1 MASNNRH
8 ARTLEKLAD
17 QYERLLTE
25 SLVKFEKSIV
35 NQLASAPTSAD
46 KLFDLQFALGM
57 RQSLREAVEKEVLTE
72 VHKAIAN
79 FDGAEKS
86 LIEMYGASGIDE
98 ALLTVDRS
106 IVRQLKKLSFQG
118 FEDVAETFI
127 DSISREIYQSTLTG
141 KPLADSIRAVQQ
153 QINGVYIQTNDA
165 EAQELVEFIAEN
177 KFDPSKQSA
186 VDAAVEQLHTKY
198 ARDRV
203 GNNLRR
209 YATQQLHD
217 GLMQYSASIN
227 MQMAN
232 QLGADKFKYF
242 GTVVEDTRQ
251 WCKDH
256 IGRVMTEQEIRDEW
270 ANNSW
275 AGKSSSDPFIARGGY
290 NCRHHFRAVF
300 DEDAVDEV
308 VDDKPVQQPVQEVS
322 FGYPKGKFDNHVKNI
337 RPEAKQVINKL
348 PKPDAIVRG
357 KAYYRASERLLSTSA
372 SDHTFR
378 HEYGHFIDHQLNK
391 SGYKREYFSRNRLYE
406 ANKKDAEKLG
416 FLSGLKDDAT
426 SAVRRDTAR
435 GQNAKLEELKKEWS
449 HREDVF
455 WTRGRRKGLKRG
467 SKNEMNEEYLRGM
480 SDIIDSM
487 TKGVFYNDHHM
498 TGHGKSYYGHGYKSA
513 QGSSFSER
521 QLTENFAN
529 MFSIWSDNDKRGWSH
544 AKKVFPNMTKEFEIV
559 MSEVRDGRFD

>member
-1 MASNNRH
+1 MASNRH

-17 QYERLLTE
+17 QYERLLNE

-57 RQSLREAVEKEVLTE
+57 RQSLRETVEKEVLTD

-106 IVRQLKKLSFQG
+106 IVRQLKKLTFQG

-127 DSISREIYQSTLTG
+127 DSISREIYQNTLTA
-141 KPLADSIRAVQQ
+141 KPLADSIRAVQH
-153 QINGVYIQTNDA
+153 QINGVYIQTNDN

-177 KFDPSKQSA
+177 KFDPAMESA

-227 MQMAN
+227 MKMAN
-232 QLGADKFKYF
+232 QLGAEQFEYF
-242 GTVVEDTRQ
+242 GTVAGNTRQ

-256 IGRVMTEQEIRDEW
+256 IGRIMTEQEIRDEW
-270 ANNSW
+270 VNNSW

-300 DEDAVDEV
+300 DEDAIDEV
-308 VDDKPVQQPVQEVS
+308 IEDKPIQQFVS
-322 FGYPKGKFDNHVKNI
+322 AKNI
-337 RPEAKQVINKL
+337 KDAETFAFEKGVKKVSYKGLSINDANAINKSLALEMGEGNLELLHISKDMEHPSAYMEASSPRKLIHFNAKEMKNVKFGNEDFNSKINEYQFAVKSLQKQYDSTSNKKLKAKLYNQISDYDIEIMTLQERQSSGARLLKWGAQEYASTKDEAIGMLFRHETGHLRFGKL
-348 PKPDAIVRG
+348 PDKTKLHIKEIFKTTEFYTDYSKTSAEEYFAESFSLFRYGHHDKVD
-357 KAYYRASERLLSTSA
+357 ERLLK
-372 SDHTFR
+372 
-378 HEYGHFIDHQLNK
+378 I
-391 SGYKREYFSRNRLYE
+391 
-406 ANKKDAEKLG
+406 
-416 FLSGLKDDAT
+416 
-426 SAVRRDTAR
+426 
-435 GQNAKLEELKKEWS
+435 LE
-449 HREDVF
+449 
-455 WTRGRRKGLKRG
+455 
-467 SKNEMNEEYLRGM
+467 
-480 SDIIDSM
+480 DI
-487 TKGVFYNDHHM
+487 
-498 TGHGKSYYGHGYKSA
+498 
-513 QGSSFSER
+513 
-521 QLTENFAN
+521 
-529 MFSIWSDNDKRGWSH
+529 
-544 AKKVFPNMTKEFEIV
+544 
-559 MSEVRDGRFD
+559 

>member
-1 MASNNRH
+1 MASNRH

-17 QYERLLTE
+17 QYERLLNE
-25 SLVKFEKSIV
+25 SLVRFEKSIV

-106 IVRQLKKLSFQG
+106 IVRQLKKLTFQG

-127 DSISREIYQSTLTG
+127 DSISREIYQNTLTG
-141 KPLADSIRAVQQ
+141 KPLADSIRSVQQ
-153 QINGVYIQTNDA
+153 QINGVYIQTNDN

-177 KFDPSKQSA
+177 KFDPAMESA

-227 MQMAN
+227 MKMAN
-232 QLGADKFKYF
+232 QLGAEQFEYF

-300 DEDAVDEV
+300 NED
-308 VDDKPVQQPVQEVS
+308 
-322 FGYPKGKFDNHVKNI
+322 
-337 RPEAKQVINKL
+337 
-348 PKPDAIVRG
+348 
-357 KAYYRASERLLSTSA
+357 
-372 SDHTFR
+372 
-378 HEYGHFIDHQLNK
+378 
-391 SGYKREYFSRNRLYE
+391 
-406 ANKKDAEKLG
+406 
-416 FLSGLKDDAT
+416 
-426 SAVRRDTAR
+426 
-435 GQNAKLEELKKEWS
+435 
-449 HREDVF
+449 
-455 WTRGRRKGLKRG
+455 
-467 SKNEMNEEYLRGM
+467 
-480 SDIIDSM
+480 
-487 TKGVFYNDHHM
+487 
-498 TGHGKSYYGHGYKSA
+498 
-513 QGSSFSER
+513 
-521 QLTENFAN
+521 
-529 MFSIWSDNDKRGWSH
+529 
-544 AKKVFPNMTKEFEIV
+544 
-559 MSEVRDGRFD
+559 

>member
-17 QYERLLTE
+17 QYERLLNE

-35 NQLASAPTSAD
+35 TKLASAPTSAD

-86 LIEMYGASGIDE
+86 LIEMYGASGIDK

-106 IVRQLKKLSFQG
+106 IVRQLKKLTFQG

-141 KPLADSIRAVQQ
+141 KPLADSIRSVQQ
-153 QINGVYIQTNDA
+153 QINGVYIQTNDV
-165 EAQELVEFIAEN
+165 EAQELVEFIAES
-177 KFDPSKQSA
+177 KFDPSKQGA

-232 QLGADKFKYF
+232 QLGAEKFKYF

-270 ANNSW
+270 SNNSW

-300 DEDAVDEV
+300 NED
-308 VDDKPVQQPVQEVS
+308 
-322 FGYPKGKFDNHVKNI
+322 
-337 RPEAKQVINKL
+337 
-348 PKPDAIVRG
+348 
-357 KAYYRASERLLSTSA
+357 
-372 SDHTFR
+372 
-378 HEYGHFIDHQLNK
+378 
-391 SGYKREYFSRNRLYE
+391 
-406 ANKKDAEKLG
+406 
-416 FLSGLKDDAT
+416 
-426 SAVRRDTAR
+426 
-435 GQNAKLEELKKEWS
+435 
-449 HREDVF
+449 
-455 WTRGRRKGLKRG
+455 
-467 SKNEMNEEYLRGM
+467 
-480 SDIIDSM
+480 
-487 TKGVFYNDHHM
+487 
-498 TGHGKSYYGHGYKSA
+498 
-513 QGSSFSER
+513 
-521 QLTENFAN
+521 
-529 MFSIWSDNDKRGWSH
+529 
-544 AKKVFPNMTKEFEIV
+544 
-559 MSEVRDGRFD
+559 

>member
-17 QYERLLTE
+17 QYERLLNE
-25 SLVKFEKSIV
+25 SLVRFEKSIV
-35 NQLASAPTSAD
+35 NRLASAPTSAD

-57 RQSLREAVEKEVLTE
+57 RQSLREAVEKEVLTD

-106 IVRQLKKLSFQG
+106 IVRQLKKLTFQG

-127 DSISREIYQSTLTG
+127 DSISREIYQNTLTA
-141 KPLADSIRAVQQ
+141 KPLADSIRAVQH
-153 QINGVYIQTNDA
+153 QINGVYIQTNDN

-177 KFDPSKQSA
+177 KFDPAMESA

-227 MQMAN
+227 MKMAN
-232 QLGADKFKYF
+232 QLGAEQFEYF
-242 GTVVEDTRQ
+242 GTVVDDTRQ

-300 DEDAVDEV
+300 NED
-308 VDDKPVQQPVQEVS
+308 
-322 FGYPKGKFDNHVKNI
+322 
-337 RPEAKQVINKL
+337 
-348 PKPDAIVRG
+348 
-357 KAYYRASERLLSTSA
+357 
-372 SDHTFR
+372 
-378 HEYGHFIDHQLNK
+378 
-391 SGYKREYFSRNRLYE
+391 
-406 ANKKDAEKLG
+406 
-416 FLSGLKDDAT
+416 
-426 SAVRRDTAR
+426 
-435 GQNAKLEELKKEWS
+435 
-449 HREDVF
+449 
-455 WTRGRRKGLKRG
+455 
-467 SKNEMNEEYLRGM
+467 
-480 SDIIDSM
+480 
-487 TKGVFYNDHHM
+487 
-498 TGHGKSYYGHGYKSA
+498 
-513 QGSSFSER
+513 
-521 QLTENFAN
+521 
-529 MFSIWSDNDKRGWSH
+529 
-544 AKKVFPNMTKEFEIV
+544 
-559 MSEVRDGRFD
+559 